1 MTAPL
6 NLTNRFELLVSNSPA
21 SLPQVLEEFAALG
34 AAPTAV
40 NAVSQGTDDLAVT
53 VILKHVGEDSARRI
67 QKNLKAVPTVK
78 QARLEHM
85 VN

>member
-6 NLTNRFELLVSNSPA
+6 NLTNRFELLVQNSPA
-21 SLPQVLEEFAALG
+21 SLSQVLEQFAALG

-40 NAVSQGTDDLAVT
+40 NAISQGTDNMAVT
-53 VILKHVGEDSARRI
+53 VVLKHVGEDIARRI
-67 QKNLKAVPTVK
+67 QKNLKAVPIIK
-78 QARLEHM
+78 QASLEHM